1 MATVVVYS
9 LLLILL
15 TPPLGSYLYR
25 VYTREA
31 NREARGR
38 RLSG

>member
-25 VYTREA
+25 VYTREGTGDSRA
-31 NREARGR
+31 SSIG
-38 RLSG
+38 